1 MTEVRAAVLT
11 RTGDHGPY
19 ADTKPLEVQTLTL
32 GAPAAGE
39 LRVAIKAAGLCHS
52 DLSVIDGNRPRP
64 VPMVLGHEA
73 AGEVV
78 EVGEGVTSFSPGD
91 RVVLAFMPSC
101 GECAT
106 CLSGRAALCEPGA
119 AANGAGT
126 LLSGERRWS
135 APVGEDPHHHV
146 GVSAFSEQVVVSEKS
161 AVLIPD
167 EMPYDVA
174 AVFGCAALTGVGAA
188 LNAADVQP
196 GETVAVFGLG
206 GVGLSAL
213 LGAKLAGAGRL
224 IAVDPVESKR
234 ALALDLGATD
244 TFDGGGQTV
253 SAIIEA
259 TAGGA
264 NKTIETAGSARVL
277 EAAYG
282 ATRRGGT
289 TVTVGLPHPDDEL
302 RIKAVSLVADEKTLR
317 GSYLGSGNPS
327 QMLPELFKHWQ
338 KGDLPVERLI
348 THRLTLDEINEGFDR
363 LASGEA
369 VRQIVTP

>member
-1 MTEVRAAVLT
+1 
-11 RTGDHGPY
+11 
-19 ADTKPLEVQTLTL
+19 
-32 GAPAAGE
+32 
-39 LRVAIKAAGLCHS
+39 
-52 DLSVIDGNRPRP
+52 
-64 VPMVLGHEA
+64 MVLGHEA

-234 ALALDLGATD
+234 ALAIDLGATD
-244 TFDGGGQTV
+244 TFDGGAQTV